1 MCGTGNYNRERGG
14 GTVALS
20 EWDALL
26 RVLVASG
33 LAGLLGAEREIRRKE
48 AGLRT
53 FTLVGTGAA
62 LFTVIG
68 PLIAVPGNG
77 DVTRIAAQVVSGIGF
92 IGAGL
97 IFRQGAH
104 TKNLTTAAGIWA
116 AAAVGMAAGAG
127 YFILACGATVI
138 ILSALTVF
146 GYIER
151 RIERPDHPPQPF
163 DLEDT

>member
-1 MCGTGNYNRERGG
+1 M
-14 GTVALS
+14 ALS
-20 EWDALL
+20 EWDALARL
-26 RVLVASG
+26 LVASG
-33 LAGLLGAEREIRRKE
+33 LTGLMGAEREIRRKE

-53 FTLVGTGAA
+53 FTLVGVGAA
-62 LFTVIG
+62 LFTVVG
-68 PLIAVPGNG
+68 PLLTEGGNT

-104 TKNLTTAAGIWA
+104 TKNLTTAAGVWA

-127 YFILACGATVI
+127 FYLLACGATVI
-138 ILSALTVF
+138 ILIALTLY

-151 RIERPDHPPQPF
+151 RIEHPDRASRPMDT
-163 DLEDT
+163 EDS